1 LILSISFLHSS
12 LGPWAH
18 SGSSKALFFLYSTHP
33 VAGVLVSQFILRV
46 LLMVLPIDGDLETM
60 SDIIDLFSMHL
71 VGFLLEKASIEVR
84 EHSGIFIHVFLFR
97 L

>member
-1 LILSISFLHSS
+1 
-12 LGPWAH
+12 
-18 SGSSKALFFLYSTHP
+18 
-33 VAGVLVSQFILRV
+33 
-46 LLMVLPIDGDLETM
+46 MVLPIDGDLETM